1 MKRKFY
7 LATAVLATFCVSILV
22 SASHP
27 WLGKT
32 LSAEQVKKRWGAENF
47 SESAFKQG
55 DQAVRARMA
64 YSLMTSKKMRG
75 LSPSEVRAKL
85 GDFDGH
91 YFSES
96 YPTYLIQ
103 VAQDKT
109 GESWQIVFLINS
121 EQKTKDVIVHK
132 NCCD

>member
-1 MKRKFY
+1 LKNK
-7 LATAVLATFCVSILV
+7 ILFFIFV
-22 SASHP
+22 ASFSVAAWVYASHP

-32 LSAEQVKKRWGAENF
+32 LTANQVKQRWG
-47 SESAFKQG
+47 SESFNEAKFKQ
-55 DQAVRARMA
+55 ANLNHRAKMA
-64 YSLMTSKKMRG
+64 YSLLTSKKFQG
-75 LSPSEVRAKL
+75 LGAAEIREQL

-103 VAQDKT
+103 IAERKGD
-109 GESWQIVFLINS
+109 ESWQIVFLIDNDR
-121 EQKTKDVIVHK
+121 KTKDVIVHK